1 MMGRIPPQD
10 VPWSEKHNQ
19 AVFRGTLTGLLPP
32 DSRFD
37 LATRNSHAP
46 ILRDDDAAQKCQEL
60 DRCRLVHEVNAFY
73 QDHPKT
79 KPLVDAKLV
88 TPLLQHTDMPKSIH
102 GVKLFGE
109 RKTKQKLLKY
119 KAIIML
125 EGNDA
130 GTGFKWALF
139 SNSVVMTAER
149 PKFTS
154 WAMEELL
161 EPWVHYIPLD
171 PHNFGQDVHAK
182 MQWMLDHDEEA
193 YAIARR
199 GSLWIRDL
207 LNHPNADPDDQAI
220 SDEMVRRYR
229 AHFVY
234 QNDMSLLHED
244 FNNDHLVDDDRY
256 DKSRM
261 TEDDGIDSETDD
273 DYDDIVTGEDDDDDG
288 KSQ

>member
-10 VPWSEKHNQ
+10 IPWSEKRDQ
-19 AVFRGTLTGLLPP
+19 AIFRGTLTGLLPP

-37 LATRNSHAP
+37 LATRSSNAP
-46 ILRDDDAAQKCQEL
+46 VLGDDDAAEKCQEL
-60 DRCRLVHEVNAFY
+60 DRCRLVYEVNAFY
-73 QDHPKT
+73 QSHIKKKT
-79 KPLVDAKLV
+79 LVDAKLV
-88 TPLLQHTDMPKSIH
+88 SPLLQHTDMPRAIH
-102 GVKLFGE
+102 GIELFGG
-109 RKTKQKLLKY
+109 RKTKEGLLRY
-119 KAIIML
+119 KAIVML

-171 PHNFGQDVHAK
+171 PHNFRDDVDTK
-182 MQWMLDHDEEA
+182 MQWVLDHDEEA
-193 YAIARR
+193 QAIARR

-207 LNHPNADPDDQAI
+207 LNHPDAEPDDQAI

-229 AHFVY
+229 THFVY
-234 QNDMSLLHED
+234 QDDWSVWKD
-244 FNNDHLVDDDRY
+244 GNNDSGDDSVGNDDDSDSSEMDY
-256 DKSRM
+256 
-261 TEDDGIDSETDD
+261 EDSVDSEG
-273 DYDDIVTGEDDDDDG
+273 IDDDDHE
-288 KSQ
+288 